1 MVSQG
6 SELESCKIRP
16 IETRLVGFLAISVL
30 ETMDRTYVMVL
41 LEGSGSECRQPVFVV
56 RVSKK
61 KKYLSLLYSST
72 SFYVSLQEERVV
84 MVLEYEQEFQ
94 L

>member
-16 IETRLVGFLAISVL
+16 IETRLVGFLAILVL

-41 LEGSGSECRQPVFVV
+41 LEGSGSEGCQSVFVV
-56 RVSKK
+56 KVSEKK
-61 KKYLSLLYSST
+61 VPFTTLFFHFLLCVT
-72 SFYVSLQEERVV
+72 TREEGGDGVGI
-84 MVLEYEQEFQ
+84 
-94 L
+94 